1 MSSQKMSDKD
11 VWKEIADAAEELYQE
26 YLDMQEL
33 NAQEPPPASP
43 APLDME
49 RNWNVP
55 VGVEVNT

>member
-33 NAQEPPPASP
+33 NAQEPPPAPS